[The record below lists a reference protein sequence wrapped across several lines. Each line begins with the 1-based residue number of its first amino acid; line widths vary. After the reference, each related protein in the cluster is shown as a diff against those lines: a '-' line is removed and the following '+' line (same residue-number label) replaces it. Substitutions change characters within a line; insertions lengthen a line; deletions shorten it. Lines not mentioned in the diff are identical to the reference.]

1 MMFHVA
7 ELELMVEYGMTEL
20 AVLKTVTS
28 GNANLLAL
36 KDFGVIKKGGIADL
50 ISVEGNPI
58 ADIKAL
64 RNVKFVMKGGIIYK
78 Q

>member
-1 MMFHVA
+1 M
-7 ELELMVEYGMTEL
+7 
-20 AVLKTVTS
+20 
-28 GNANLLAL
+28 
-36 KDFGVIKKGGIADL
+36 IKKGGIADL